1 MAMQIAIIH
10 VGARDCKRDC
20 IAASHAEPSSAFH
33 LLLGSFSASKL
44 DKLRWYFLPI
54 LDAPT
59 LEIFPLHPS
68 EYAYQ
73 VYLTQVHSHI
83 ASLIYD
89 LQRFC
94 MKEAFHCIPLHPPD
108 LQSIISSKSSLDPSS
123 PIR

>member
-1 MAMQIAIIH
+1 M
-10 VGARDCKRDC
+10 
-20 IAASHAEPSSAFH
+20 P
-33 LLLGSFSASKL
+33 
-44 DKLRWYFLPI
+44 
-54 LDAPT
+54 PT

-94 MKEAFHCIPLHPPD
+94 MKEVFHCIPLHPPD
-108 LQSIISSKSSLDPSS
+108 LQSIVSNKSSLDSSS
-123 PIR
+123 PIRKKSEYPQFMSSLDAQLKNDPKNSHLPYLASQKHLDSDGQSKCDTQHSKNAKNR